1 MAMINSN
8 TESETL
14 QLLFDWLKK
23 VIHWRIEN
31 LMDASFSD
39 LLEALPLPDI
49 TSNKKSVYNE
59 IVKENNLNEAEQLVL
74 LLSLSPYY
82 IPEFL
87 NSFPEGD
94 EKNPEIPH
102 LFLNK
107 SLINKSKYP
116 SFETAIFLLGGNNI
130 SYKQEYFYLFSS
142 GSKLFK
148 EDIIAYPS
156 PAHGEPFTR
165 SNLCTGNSLLSN
177 ILSGIHSGPEFSHE
191 FPAMLL
197 TPEYTWDD
205 LVLDNETMKQL
216 GELKEWLEFE
226 KYCKDNNISILRL
239 KQGYKSLFH
248 GPPGTGKTLAASL
261 LGEMTGHKVYR
272 IDLSS
277 VVSKY
282 IGETEK
288 NLAKVFDRAA
298 HGNWILFFDEADALF
313 GKRGVTQNAH
323 DRYANQEVSY
333 LLQRFENYE
342 GVSILATNFKENIDS
357 AFYRRFHSIVSFK
370 KPNADERFKLWSVH
384 LPEGFRFADDI
395 NLHEISQSI
404 KLNGS
409 GIYNVMRRSCMK
421 AALNGDMII
430 KGSDMYESVKLEFA
444 KENKTLTF

>member
-1 MAMINSN
+1 MTKYQTESN
-8 TESETL
+8 TLE
-14 QLLFDWLKK
+14 QLFDWLKK
-23 VIHWRIEN
+23 AILWRTKN
-31 LMDASFSD
+31 LSNKSYSD
-39 LLEALPLPDI
+39 LLQAIPLPDI
-49 TSNKKSVYNE
+49 KTLKDSVFNA
-59 IVKENNLNEAEQLVL
+59 IVRENDLDEAEQLVL

-116 SFETAIFLLGGNNI
+116 SFETAMSLLGGTNI
-130 SYKQEYFYLFSS
+130 CFKQEYFHLFSS

-148 EDIIAYPS
+148 EDIIAFPS

-165 SNLCTGNSLLSN
+165 SNLCPGQSILSN
-177 ILSGIHSGPEFSHE
+177 ILSGVNRGPEFSHE
-191 FPAMLL
+191 FPATLI
-197 TPEYTWDD
+197 TPECSWDE
-205 LVLDNETMKQL
+205 LVLDVDTVKQL
-216 GELKEWLEFE
+216 NELKEWLQFE
-226 KYCKDNNISILRL
+226 KYCIDNKISLSRF
-239 KQGYKSLFH
+239 KNGYKSLFH

-261 LGEMTGHKVYR
+261 LGEITGHKVYR

-298 HGNWILFFDEADALF
+298 HGKWILFFDEADALF

-342 GVSILATNFKENIDS
+342 GVSILATNFKENIDT
-357 AFYRRFHSIVSFK
+357 AFYRRFHSIVNFK
-370 KPNADERFKLWSVH
+370 KPNADERLRLWNVH
-384 LPEGFRFADDI
+384 LPKDFQFAGDI
-395 NLHEISQSI
+395 NLQEISQSI
-404 KLNGS
+404 KLNGA

-421 AALNGDMII
+421 AALNGDRII

-444 KENKTLTF
+444 KENKTLTL